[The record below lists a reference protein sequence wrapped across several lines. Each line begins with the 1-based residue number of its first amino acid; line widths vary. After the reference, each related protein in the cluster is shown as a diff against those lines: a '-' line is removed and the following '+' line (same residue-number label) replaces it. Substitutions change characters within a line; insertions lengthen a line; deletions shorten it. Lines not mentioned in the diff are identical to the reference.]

1 MFALHL
7 IAAGKPDAALDSRAI
22 FIDGVTDRRGCGWV
36 CQRRGIG
43 GSRQAPDRA
52 ERDVPCSTNGEL
64 LTHHNAAEWPEHRS
78 AGAQGHH
85 HRLIRTPR
93 LPTIE
98 RVNSCLCCCD
108 FSDCGVV
115 TLKGISPSIFTAN
128 VPMVAGH
135 QDRLGRA
142 VGVRKTKPAAPQ
154 MAEPRP
160 SGSTVPS
167 EEVRESREE
176 ALTRGFQPASGADSG
191 VWACMVCP
199 QTP

>member
-64 LTHHNAAEWPEHRS
+64 LTHHNAAEGPEHRS

-93 LPTIE
+93 LLTIE

-128 VPMVAGH
+128 VLTVAGH
-135 QDRLGRA
+135 RYRLDHTLARKKAKLRRA
-142 VGVRKTKPAAPQ
+142 RA
-154 MAEPRP
+154 MEPRP
-160 SGSTVPS
+160 SGSVAPS
-167 EEVRESREE
+167 GRLRQSLEQSP
-176 ALTRGFQPASGADSG
+176 TRGGRAG
-191 VWACMVCP
+191 
-199 QTP
+199 